1 LLLLLLALVLSAL
14 VLEEYFFSAAMR
26 GSLCLCLCEEE
37 EEEEEEEADMK
48 TEKNNSLSLSLSLSL
63 KARFVR
69 VMYRAT
75 QTEGEGVDDSINKY
89 EGREGFLLCGNEQK
103 TATRGKKMKKM
114 RKKTKKSSLL
124 QRARLIHTL
133 QHIARGARLKTTHIS
148 FVYIYDKDNSIRL
161 QKEG

>member
-1 LLLLLLALVLSAL
+1 
-14 VLEEYFFSAAMR
+14 M
-26 GSLCLCLCEEE
+26 
-37 EEEEEEEADMK
+37 
-48 TEKNNSLSLSLSLSL
+48 
-63 KARFVR
+63 
-69 VMYRAT
+69 
-75 QTEGEGVDDSINKY
+75 EGDGVDDSINKY

-103 TATRGKKMKKM
+103 TATTRKKNEKKMQ
-114 RKKTKKSSLL
+114 KKTKKSLL

>member
-1 LLLLLLALVLSAL
+1 
-14 VLEEYFFSAAMR
+14 
-26 GSLCLCLCEEE
+26 
-37 EEEEEEEADMK
+37 
-48 TEKNNSLSLSLSLSL
+48 
-63 KARFVR
+63 
-69 VMYRAT
+69 MYRAT

-103 TATRGKKMKKM
+103 KNGDE
-114 RKKTKKSSLL
+114 RKKNEKKCIKKKQKEHLL